1 MIENFVYAG
10 AELDSASSNLLK
22 KYHIDGW
29 KFYAHHMT
37 IHFGART
44 LPKYIE
50 DWLLSNEGKEFI
62 MTVIAVGVSDR
73 ACAVQLEY
81 DEIPC
86 TNNLRHVTISV
97 NPDKGKP
104 VDSNHITDW
113 VNITPFT
120 IKGTIK
126 VYKTK

>member
-1 MIENFVYAG
+1 MIKNFVYAG

-22 KYHIDGW
+22 NYHIDGW

-104 VDSNHITDW
+104 VDSNNITDW

>member
-1 MIENFVYAG
+1 MIEHFVYAG

-104 VDSNHITDW
+104 VDSNNITDW

>member
-1 MIENFVYAG
+1 MIENFLYAG

-50 DWLLSNEGKEFI
+50 DWLLLNEGKEFTL
-62 MTVIAVGVSDR
+62 TVIALGVSDK
-73 ACAVQLEY
+73 ACAVQVKI
-81 DEIPC
+81 DDIPC
-86 TNNLRHVTISV
+86 SNNLRHITISV
-97 NPDKGKP
+97 APNGKP
-104 VDSNHITDW
+104 VDSNNILDW
-113 VNITPFT
+113 HNIQPFT
-120 IKGTIK
+120 VLTTIK
-126 VYKTK
+126 IYKKQ